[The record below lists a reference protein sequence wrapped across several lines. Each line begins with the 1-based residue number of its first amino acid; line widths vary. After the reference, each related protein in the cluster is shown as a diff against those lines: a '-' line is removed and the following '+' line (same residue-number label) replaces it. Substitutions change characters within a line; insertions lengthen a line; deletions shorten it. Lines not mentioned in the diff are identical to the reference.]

1 MISASLFTAFALMTA
16 CSSDLLPTAV
26 PLGSWGGEHVALD
39 VTSTGAR
46 VEFDCAHG
54 TLTQPLTLDSNG
66 QFGVAG
72 TFTREGGPT
81 PGIEPAVPATY
92 SGRLQGTILRLTV
105 TLSGSNQPLDTFTLA
120 QGRTPTITKCK

>member
-1 MISASLFTAFALMTA
+1 MTA
-16 CSSDLLPTAV
+16 CSADVFPTAV
-26 PLGSWGGEHVALD
+26 PQGSWGGEHVAVT

-81 PGIEPAVPATY
+81 PVIEPAVPATY